1 MERTDWLVNP
11 ELKVERTCFPIHLM
25 LPKEV
30 DALFPP
36 LLQSGVR
43 FAERVVLDHF
53 VDVDQSSAGCAKE
66 APSNPI
72 GLTTELSMI
81 HTAKQGIRSK
91 PGINPITVHPHD
103 PLRAFFPSWLSTS
116 P

>member
-1 MERTDWLVNP
+1 MKRTDWLVNP

-30 DALFPP
+30 DAFLPP
-36 LLQSGVR
+36 LLQPGVR
-43 FAERVVLDHF
+43 FAERVVLDHLI
-53 VDVDQSSAGCAKE
+53 DVDQSSVGCSKE
-66 APSNPI
+66 APSSPI
-72 GLTTELSMI
+72 
-81 HTAKQGIRSK
+81 RRK
-91 PGINPITVHPHD
+91 PGINPITVHTHD

>member
-11 ELKVERTCFPIHLM
+11 KLKVESTCFPIHLM

-30 DALFPP
+30 DAFLPP
-36 LLQSGVR
+36 LLQPGVR
-43 FAERVVLDHF
+43 FAERVVLDHLI
-53 VDVDQSSAGCAKE
+53 DVDQSSVGCAKE
-66 APSNPI
+66 A
-72 GLTTELSMI
+72 LSSP
-81 HTAKQGIRSK
+81 IRSK
-91 PGINPITVHPHD
+91 PGINLIIVHPHD